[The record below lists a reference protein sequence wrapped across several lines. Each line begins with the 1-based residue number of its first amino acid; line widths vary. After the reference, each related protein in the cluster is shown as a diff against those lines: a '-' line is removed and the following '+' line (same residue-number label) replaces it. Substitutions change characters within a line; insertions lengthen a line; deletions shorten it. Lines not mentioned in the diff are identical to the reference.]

1 MHSEW
6 EGKIG
11 MKREVTYGYIRPLGP
26 DKNSDFNVS
35 AVDSDCKGINDF
47 I

>member
-1 MHSEW
+1 MG
-6 EGKIG
+6 GKDRHEDIG
-11 MKREVTYGYIRPLGP
+11 NQGFGYIRPVGP

-35 AVDSDCKGINDF
+35 AGDSDCKGINDF